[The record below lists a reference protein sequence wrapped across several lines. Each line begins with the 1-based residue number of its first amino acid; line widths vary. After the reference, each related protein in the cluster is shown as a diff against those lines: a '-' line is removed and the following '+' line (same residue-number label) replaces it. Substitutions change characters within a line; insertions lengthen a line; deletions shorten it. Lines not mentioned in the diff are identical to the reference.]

1 MVLTIVRCAIAF
13 LKRSPTLYIAA
24 SAVDETPIQYPPAA
38 PQPAKNLS
46 PLHLLSNPPQ
56 IGRAV
61 QQECRDR
68 YRMPPSACKNVCSGT
83 ASPIRNLYPAKPET
97 AARSRATTA

>member
-68 YRMPPSACKNVCSGT
+68 YRMPPSACKNADRRGGEDERLGARPHRG
-83 ASPIRNLYPAKPET
+83 ASAAPAP
-97 AARSRATTA
+97 RPQ